1 MTNLAENQKKNDSM
15 EPDKNR
21 KGEKKKGF
29 VDGLTDKLIDKAEDF
44 IDETAEKIHKS
55 ETYRK
60 AGKSM
65 EKATLDIRP
74 RSTGSIGDRPGPPL
88 GPPPDETNWVKMRQH
103 ETARP
108 NDFGCLSMVV
118 GLGVK
123 LGS

>member
-65 EKATLDIRP
+65 EKATLDIFRKA
-74 RSTGSIGDRPGPPL
+74 GKWWG
-88 GPPPDETNWVKMRQH
+88 
-103 ETARP
+103 
-108 NDFGCLSMVV
+108 
-118 GLGVK
+118 K
-123 LGS
+123 L

>member
-1 MTNLAENQKKNDSM
+1 M

-29 VDGLTDKLIDKAEDF
+29 VDGLTDKLIDKAENF

-65 EKATLDIRP
+65 EKATLDIFRKA
-74 RSTGSIGDRPGPPL
+74 GKWWG
-88 GPPPDETNWVKMRQH
+88 
-103 ETARP
+103 
-108 NDFGCLSMVV
+108 
-118 GLGVK
+118 K
-123 LGS
+123 L